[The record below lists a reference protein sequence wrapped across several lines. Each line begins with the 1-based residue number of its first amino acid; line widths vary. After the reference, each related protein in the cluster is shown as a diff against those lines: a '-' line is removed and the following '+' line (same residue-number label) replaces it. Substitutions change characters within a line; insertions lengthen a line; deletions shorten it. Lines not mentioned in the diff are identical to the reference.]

1 MWPVQSGPVRGNP
14 AKNSHLSLAQMRDS
28 RSSSR
33 PQGLNL
39 QGTMFAI
46 LFLLQRGVL
55 LLSWSFPL
63 VEALWC
69 LARPYYTA
77 NNRWKVQLYPEELC
91 DNSK

>member
-1 MWPVQSGPVRGNP
+1 
-14 AKNSHLSLAQMRDS
+14 
-28 RSSSR
+28 
-33 PQGLNL
+33 
-39 QGTMFAI
+39 MFAI

-69 LARPYYTA
+69 LTRPYYTA
-77 NNRWKVQLYPEELC
+77 NNRWKVQLYPEVLC